1 MSSHKTISPSALDI
15 RVRDRNLKSGA
26 LSEKDLEQFL
36 AALPD
41 LADASEPVT
50 LAQPALAGADADAD
64 DDDEETDASDE
75 PS

>member
-1 MSSHKTISPSALDI
+1 MSSNKTISPSDLDI

-36 AALPD
+36 SALPD

-50 LAQPALAGADADAD
+50 LAQPALAGDDAEAE
-64 DDDEETDASDE
+64 DDDEPDASEE